1 MSKYIKIN
9 QKEDSADRQKL
20 ITNLEE
26 SLEEKETALTEQQ
39 EKLDSLKELDQAKS
53 KDNIYK
59 ISLDIL
65 NKSNQKLAFN
75 SSTIEVAK
83 HFPQKESKSKFTKIS
98 GVLEDYYTGNENLY
112 NENAESCEACGDI
125 LNNDGICENPECDN
139 YNIAGD
145 EHAYIL
151 DKRNKYPE
159 NDFNVDEFD
168 PYSDK

>member
-9 QKEDSADRQKL
+9 QAKPNEENRRELYQD
-20 ITNLEE
+20 LEK
-26 SLEEKETALTEQQ
+26 SIDEKEKAIDQQ
-39 EKLDSLKELDQAKS
+39 KDQLEDMKELDEAGS
-53 KDNIYK
+53 EDNIYK
-59 ISLDIL
+59 ISLDVL

-112 NENAESCEACGDI
+112 NENPESCEACGDI
-125 LNNDGICENPECDN
+125 LNNDGICENPECDH

-159 NDFNVDEFD
+159 NNFNVDEFD
-168 PYSDK
+168 PYA